1 MVDIMLIGEAWGE
14 HEARKR
20 SAFVGP
26 TGYLLT
32 NMLIEAGINR
42 ADCYLT
48 NVFNLQPIKNKVEH
62 LCGPR
67 EQGIPGYPSLVPGKY
82 VSLRY
87 GSEIFRLR
95 REIEDV
101 KPNIIIAL
109 GNTACW
115 AILGK
120 TTIGRLRGIVQYST
134 HTTTSQFKVLPTYHP
149 AAIFRQWGLRPITIL
164 DLMKA
169 KRESGHRDI
178 QRPQRQI
185 WIEPTL
191 EDIYEFDKRYI
202 QPSKRLSVD
211 IETAGQIVTCIGFAP
226 NPNVALVVPFY
237 DTRKP
242 RGNYWVDVCGYRQA
256 WDAVRTILSR
266 PTQEKTFQNGLYDI
280 TFCWRALGLKTYNA
294 THDTMLLHHALQ
306 PELLKSLQFL
316 GSVYSDEGPW
326 KQMRK
331 RRTTIK
337 RDD

>member
-26 TGYLLT
+26 TGYLLN
-32 NMLIEAGINR
+32 NMLIEAGIHR

-48 NVFNLQPIKNKVEH
+48 NVFNLQPLKNKIEN

-67 EQGIPGYPSLVPGKY
+67 EQGILGYPSLLPGKY
-82 VSLRY
+82 VNHRY
-87 GSEIFRLR
+87 GSEILRLR
-95 REIEDV
+95 SEIKDV
-101 KPNIIIAL
+101 NPNIIIAM
-109 GNTACW
+109 GNVPCW

-120 TTIGRLRGIVQYST
+120 TGVGKLRGIVQYST
-134 HTTTSQFKVLPTYHP
+134 RTIEPVKTLPTYHP
-149 AAIFRQWGLRPITIL
+149 AAIFRQYGLRAITIL

-169 KRESGHRDI
+169 KRESEHRSI

-185 WIEPTL
+185 WIEPTM
-191 EDIYEFDKRYI
+191 EDIYEFDRRYI

-211 IETAGQIVTCIGFAP
+211 IETAGKIITCIGFAP
-226 NPNVALVVPFY
+226 SPSIALVVPFY
-237 DTRKP
+237 DPRKP
-242 RGNYWVDVCGYRQA
+242 GRNYWVDACSYRQA

-266 PTQEKTFQNGLYDI
+266 PTPEKIFQNGLYDI
-280 TFCWRALGLKTYNA
+280 TFNWRALGLKTYNA
-294 THDTMLLHHALQ
+294 AHDTMLLHHALQ

>member
-1 MVDIMLIGEAWGE
+1 ML
-14 HEARKR
+14 
-20 SAFVGP
+20 
-26 TGYLLT
+26 T
-32 NMLIEAGINR
+32 EAGINR

-48 NVFNLQPIKNKVEH
+48 NVFNLQPVKNKIDS

-82 VSLRY
+82 VSRRY
-87 GSEIFRLR
+87 GPEILRLR
-95 REIEDV
+95 REINDAN
-101 KPNIIIAL
+101 PNVIIAM

-115 AILGK
+115 ATLGK
-120 TTIGRLRGIVQYST
+120 TTIGKLRGIVQYST
-134 HTTTSQFKVLPTYHP
+134 HTKSGVKVLPTYHP
-149 AAIFRQWGLRPITIL
+149 AAIFRQYGLRAITIL

-169 KRESGHRDI
+169 KRESGHRTI
-178 QRPQRQI
+178 ERPKRSI

-191 EDIYEFDKRYI
+191 EDIYEFDKRHI

-211 IETAGQIVTCIGFAP
+211 IETAGTIVTCIGFAP

-237 DTRKP
+237 DPRKP
-242 RGNYWVDVCGYRQA
+242 GRNYWVDVDGYRQA

-280 TFCWRALGLKTYNA
+280 TFNWRALGLKTYNA

-326 KQMRK
+326 KSMRK